1 MRVAD
6 IDMIHPPIDFDSVV
20 YYFGHNKGWLIS
32 DGAAGYALV
41 LTDDD
46 HLNECIISE
55 TFDSDI
61 DAKYFLKHEADF
73 YIREDIPDWKLSER
87 SSKWWN
93 NRTIT

>member
-1 MRVAD
+1 
-6 IDMIHPPIDFDSVV
+6 MIHPPIDFDSVV
-20 YYFGHNKGWLIS
+20 YYFGPNKGWLIS

-41 LTDDD
+41 LTDDA

-73 YIREDIPDWKLSER
+73 YIREDIPEWKLSER

-93 NRTIT
+93 NRNIT